1 MRAGTKQGGPRRPRR
16 GLDATRRSSAIDLRS
31 LGEAGSL
38 RSTSAAGPLEAAGD
52 GGVHPLRLKVTA
64 GVIHKGA
71 HILLARRA
79 GRDPLAGKW
88 EFPGGKLEA
97 GEDGESCLRR
107 ELMEELGITVKVGR
121 FLGAVAHDY
130 PERPVELLF
139 YDAEYV
145 GGKVTP
151 RIHDQVVW
159 IRIAELSNYDLAP
172 ADVEFA
178 HGLMAARQTSDLRRG
193 TRQMGHGRRAEIRAE
208 T

>member
-1 MRAGTKQGGPRRPRR
+1 MRAGTKHGGPRRPWR
-16 GLDATRRSSAIDLRS
+16 GLDATLRSGALDLRS

-52 GGVHPLRLKVTA
+52 GGVHPPRLKVTA
-64 GVIHKGA
+64 GVIRKGP

-88 EFPGGKLEA
+88 EFPGGKLET

-107 ELMEELGITVKVGR
+107 ELLEEIGITVKVGR

-130 PERPVELLF
+130 PERRVELLF

-145 GGKVTP
+145 GGKVAP

-159 IRIAELSNYDLAP
+159 ISIAELPDYDLAP
-172 ADVEFA
+172 ADVAFA
-178 HGLMAARQTSDLRRG
+178 HRLMT
-193 TRQMGHGRRAEIRAE
+193 GRWNSEVR
-208 T
+208 